1 MQRVRTP
8 IRRKLIFATLTPL
21 CVAILLCWL
30 IGSLLITDRI
40 YRQAQQKVIGDL
52 NLARKVYQ
60 DEINHLS
67 SIVRVAGLMPSMMDH
82 LTSRRPSLPKK
93 ALQQLL
99 HEEQLS
105 FLNVIDSRGVVQYRS
120 AHPTR
125 YGDRLDGDPLV
136 ARALKGDLSGG
147 AQIYSRERLTTEN
160 PELAEKALT
169 AIKPT
174 PRARA
179 VSNESEQRGLMLV
192 AVAPLLMPDGR
203 VAGVLQAGFM
213 LNGDSR
219 VVDTITRIVF
229 EREGGGAATVFLG
242 DVRIAT
248 NVRDPAGGRATG
260 TLMSVEVA
268 RDVLSQGKLWS
279 DRAFVLSNWYI
290 SAYEPI
296 RDPSGSVI
304 GALYVGMPEQPL
316 LDLRKNLNLIFA
328 GVLLFVALIGIT
340 LSTWIGSRLA
350 QPVRALAEAA
360 RRLASGELVGPILV
374 RSDDEIGLLADE
386 FNTMTRE
393 VSTLNQTLEQKV
405 LKRTRQLEEK
415 SQQLL
420 DAQKELAKSERLAGL
435 GLLAAGVAHEI
446 NNPLAVIRGNAEL
459 LQISIPKE
467 SEDREEVD
475 AIVEEAIRIGRI
487 VKNLGAFSR
496 GGMQRVSHFSLGGLL
511 DGILDQIGHQISLK
525 RYRIAR
531 SYWGKDVTMEGDE
544 DQLRQV
550 FTNLIVNGLQAMPE
564 GGELVVDALPDGRDG
579 WICVTVCD
587 HGIGIRAEDMG
598 RLFTPFFST
607 KQQGTGLGLAVS
619 YGIVSDHGGEIKVN
633 SSVGSGAAFTV
644 LLPINQ
650 IMRVSGTTTDS
661 HPESQT
667 GNFDKLI

>member
-1 MQRVRTP
+1 MQRSRTS

-40 YRQAQQKVIGDL
+40 FREAQRKVVGDL

-60 DEINHLS
+60 DEINHLA
-67 SIVRVAGLMPSMMDH
+67 SIVRVAGLTPAMAGH
-82 LTSRRPSLPKK
+82 LVSSRLPLPEK

-99 HEEQLS
+99 QGEQLS
-105 FLNVIDSRGVVQYRS
+105 FLNVIDSRGVVRYRT
-120 AHPTR
+120 ANPLR
-125 YGDRLDGDPLV
+125 RGDRMDADPLV
-136 ARALKGDLSGG
+136 SRALRGELTGG
-147 AQIYSRERLTTEN
+147 AQIYGRERLVAEN
-160 PELAEKALT
+160 PLLAET
-169 AIKPT
+169 AETAVRAT

-179 VSNESEQRGLMLV
+179 VTHGSEQRGLMLV
-192 AVAPLLMPDGR
+192 AVSPLLTPDGR
-203 VAGVLQAGFM
+203 VVGALQAGFM

-219 VVDTITRIVF
+219 VVDTITRIVYD
-229 EREGGGAATVFLG
+229 REGGGAATVFLG

-248 NVRDPAGGRATG
+248 NVRDAAGDRATG
-260 TLMSVEVA
+260 TLMSEEVA
-268 RDVLSQGKLWS
+268 GVVLSQGKLWS
-279 DRAFVLSNWYI
+279 DRAFVLSNWFI

-296 RDPSGSVI
+296 RDPSGAVI

-350 QPVRALAEAA
+350 QPVRVLADAA
-360 RRLASGELVGPILV
+360 RRMAAGEPVEPV
-374 RSDDEIGLLADE
+374 VVSSDDEIGLLADE

-405 LKRTRQLEEK
+405 AERTGQLEEK
-415 SQQLL
+415 SRQLL
-420 DAQKELAKSERLAGL
+420 AAQQELARAERLAGV

-459 LQISIPKE
+459 LQVSIPGG
-467 SEDREEVD
+467 SEEREEVD

-487 VKNLGAFSR
+487 VNNLRAFSR
-496 GGMQRVSHFSLGGLL
+496 SGMQRVSRFSLGALL
-511 DGILDQIGHQISLK
+511 DGILDQIGHQIPLE
-525 RYRIAR
+525 RYRIVR
-531 SYWGKDVTMEGDE
+531 NYWGKDVTMAGDE

-564 GGELVVDALPDGRDG
+564 GGELAVDAGADDAGERV
-579 WICVTVCD
+579 CVTVSD
-587 HGIGIRAEDMG
+587 QGVGIGEEDMG

-607 KQQGTGLGLAVS
+607 KAQGTGLGLAVS
-619 YGIVSDHGGEIKVN
+619 YGIVSDHGGEIKVG
-633 SSVGSGAAFTV
+633 SSAGNGATFTV
-644 LLPINQ
+644 LLPLRQ
-650 IMRVSGTTTDS
+650 EQRSSDGGGTPPSGS
-661 HPESQT
+661 T
-667 GNFDKLI
+667 GIETLLN

>member
-1 MQRVRTP
+1 MQRVRTS

-40 YRQAQQKVIGDL
+40 FRQAQQKVIGDL

-60 DEINHLS
+60 DEINHLA
-67 SIVRVAGLMPSMMDH
+67 SIVRMAGLTPSMGDH
-82 LTSRRPSLPKK
+82 LVSGTLPLPEK
-93 ALQQLL
+93 ALQRLL
-99 HEEQLS
+99 QGEQLS
-105 FLNVIDSRGVVQYRS
+105 FLNVIDNDGVVHYR
-120 AHPTR
+120 AANPMQH
-125 YGDRLDGDPLV
+125 GDRLSSDPLV
-136 ARALKGDLSGG
+136 ARALKGELSVGT
-147 AQIYSRERLTTEN
+147 QIYSPEHLVAEN
-160 PELAEKALT
+160 PVLAKTARVAVKA
-169 AIKPT
+169 T

-179 VSNESEQRGLMLV
+179 VKQDSEQRGLMLV
-192 AVAPLLMPDGR
+192 ATAPLLTSDGR
-203 VAGVLQAGFM
+203 VAGALQAGFM

-242 DVRIAT
+242 DVRVAT
-248 NVRDPAGGRATG
+248 NVRDAAGNRATG
-260 TLMSVEVA
+260 TLMSEEVA
-268 RDVLSQGKLWS
+268 RVVLSQGKPWS
-279 DRAFVLSNWYI
+279 DRAFVLSDWFI

-296 RDPSGSVI
+296 LDPFGSVI
-304 GALYVGMPEQPL
+304 GALYVGMSEQPL
-316 LDLRKNLNLIFA
+316 LDMRKNLNLIFA

-350 QPVRALAEAA
+350 QPVRALADAA
-360 RRLASGELVGPILV
+360 RRLGSGELVGPILV

-405 LKRTRQLEEK
+405 VKRTRQLEEK

-459 LQISIPKE
+459 LQVSIPKE

-487 VKNLGAFSR
+487 VNNLRAFSR
-496 GGMQRVSHFSLGGLL
+496 SGMQRVSHFSLGGLL

-564 GGELVVDALPDGRDG
+564 GGELVVDAMQGSTEG

-587 HGIGIRAEDMG
+587 QGSGIRPEDMG

-607 KQQGTGLGLAVS
+607 KQKGTGLGLAVS
-619 YGIVSDHGGEIKVN
+619 YGIVSDHGGEISVN
-633 SSVGSGAAFTV
+633 SSVGNGATFTV

-650 IMRVSGTTTDS
+650 KMRVSGATIHS
-661 HPESQT
+661 LPES
-667 GNFDKLI
+667 

>member
-1 MQRVRTP
+1 MQRVRTS

-40 YRQAQQKVIGDL
+40 FRQAQQKVIGDL

-60 DEINHLS
+60 DEINHLA
-67 SIVRVAGLMPSMMDH
+67 SIVRVAGLSPAMADH
-82 LTSRRPSLPKK
+82 LVSSRLPLPEK

-99 HEEQLS
+99 KEEQLS
-105 FLNVIDSRGVVQYRS
+105 FLNVIDNRGVVHYR
-120 AHPTR
+120 AGNPAQQ
-125 YGDRLDGDPLV
+125 GDRLDGDPLV
-136 ARALKGDLSGG
+136 ARALKGEMAGG
-147 AQIYSRERLTTEN
+147 AQIFSPERLASEN
-160 PELAEKALT
+160 PGLAEKAQT
-169 AIKPT
+169 ALRPT
-174 PRARA
+174 PRARD
-179 VSNESEQRGLMLV
+179 VTHGSERRGLMLV
-192 AVAPLLMPDGR
+192 AVAPMLTSDGR
-203 VAGVLQAGFM
+203 VAGALQAGFM
-213 LNGDSR
+213 LNADNR

-229 EREGGGAATVFLG
+229 DKDGGAATVFLG

-248 NVRDPAGGRATG
+248 NVRDASGDRATG
-260 TLMSVEVA
+260 TLMSDEVA
-268 RDVLSQGKLWS
+268 RVVLSQGKLWS
-279 DRAFVLSNWYI
+279 DRAFVLSNWFI

-328 GVLLFVALIGIT
+328 AVLLFVALIGIT

-350 QPVRALAEAA
+350 QPLRALAEAA
-360 RRLASGELVGPILV
+360 RRMASGERIEPILV

-405 LKRTRQLEEK
+405 VERTRQLEEK

-420 DAQKELAKSERLAGL
+420 TAQKELAMSERLAGL
-435 GLLAAGVAHEI
+435 GMLAAGVAHEI

-459 LQISIPKE
+459 LQVSIPCD

-487 VKNLGAFSR
+487 VNNLRVFSR
-496 GGMQRVSHFSLGGLL
+496 SGMQRVSHFSLSALL
-511 DGILDQIGHQISLK
+511 DGILDQIGHQIPLE
-525 RYRIAR
+525 RYMIVRE
-531 SYWGKDVTMEGDE
+531 YWGKEITLDGDE

-550 FTNLIVNGLQAMPE
+550 FTNLIVNGLEAMPE
-564 GGELVVDALPDGRDG
+564 GGELVVDAGMDAGGDGHADR
-579 WICVTVCD
+579 ICITVRD
-587 HGIGIRAEDMG
+587 HGGGIRAEDMG

-607 KQQGTGLGLAVS
+607 KAQGTGLGLAVS
-619 YGIVSDHGGEIKVN
+619 YGIVSDHGGEIKVR
-633 SSVGSGAAFTV
+633 SSAENGTVFSV
-644 LLPINQ
+644 LLPLNQ
-650 IMRVSGTTTDS
+650 DRNI
-661 HPESQT
+661 
-667 GNFDKLI
+667 

>member
-21 CVAILLCWL
+21 CVAILLSWL

-60 DEINHLS
+60 DEINHLA
-67 SIVRVAGLMPSMMDH
+67 SIVRVAGLMPSMSDH
-82 LTSRRPSLPKK
+82 LTSNHLTSSRHSLSEK

-105 FLNVIDSRGVVQYRS
+105 FLNIIDNSGVVHYRS
-120 AHPTR
+120 ANPGRH
-125 YGDRLDGDPLV
+125 GDRLDGDPLV
-136 ARALKGDLSGG
+136 ARALKGELLGG
-147 AQIYSRERLTTEN
+147 AQVYSSERLATEN
-160 PELAEKALT
+160 PELAERALT

-179 VSNESEQRGLMLV
+179 VSNESERRGLVLV
-192 AVAPLLMPDGR
+192 AVAPLLAPDGR
-203 VAGVLQAGFM
+203 VVGALQAGFM

-248 NVRDPAGGRATG
+248 NVRDQAGERATG

-268 RDVLSQGKLWS
+268 RDVLSRGKLWS

-296 RDPSGSVI
+296 RDPSGGVI

-316 LDLRKNLNLIFA
+316 LDMRKNLNLIFA
-328 GVLLFVALIGIT
+328 GVLLFVTLIGIT

-350 QPVRALAEAA
+350 QPVRALADAA
-360 RRLASGELVGPILV
+360 RRMASGELVGPILV

-386 FNTMTRE
+386 FNAMTRE

-405 LKRTRQLEEK
+405 VKRTRQLEEK

-420 DAQKELAKSERLAGL
+420 DAQKELARSERLAGL

-459 LQISIPKE
+459 LQIAIPKE

-496 GGMQRVSHFSLGGLL
+496 SGLQRLSHFSLGPLL
-511 DGILDQIGHQISLK
+511 DGILDQVGHQISLE
-525 RYRIAR
+525 RYRVVR
-531 SYWGKDVTMEGDE
+531 NYWGRDVTMEGDE

-564 GGELVVDALPDGRDG
+564 GGELVVDAEPVDTEGKVR
-579 WICVTVCD
+579 VTVCD
-587 HGIGIRAEDMG
+587 QGSGIREEDLG

-607 KQQGTGLGLAVS
+607 KPQGTGLGLAVS
-619 YGIVSDHGGEIKVN
+619 YGIVSDHGGEISV
-633 SSVGSGAAFTV
+633 SSSAGNGAVFSV
-644 LLPINQ
+644 LLP
-650 IMRVSGTTTDS
+650 M
-661 HPESQT
+661 SQNMKGSVT
-667 GNFDKLI
+667 QVTPAP

>member
-1 MQRVRTP
+1 MQRVRTS

-40 YRQAQQKVIGDL
+40 FRQAQQKVIGDL
-52 NLARKVYQ
+52 NLAHKVYQ
-60 DEINHLS
+60 DEINHLA
-67 SIVRVAGLMPSMMDH
+67 SIVRMAGLTPAVGDH
-82 LTSRRPSLPKK
+82 LVSGTLPLPEK
-93 ALQQLL
+93 ALQRLL
-99 HEEQLS
+99 QGEQLS
-105 FLNVIDSRGVVQYRS
+105 FLNVIDKDGVVHYR
-120 AHPTR
+120 AANPVQH
-125 YGDRLDGDPLV
+125 GDSLGSDPLV
-136 ARALKGDLSGG
+136 ARALKGELSVGT
-147 AQIYSRERLTTEN
+147 QIFSPEQLVAEN
-160 PELAEKALT
+160 PALAETARVAVKA
-169 AIKPT
+169 T

-179 VSNESEQRGLMLV
+179 VKQDSEQRGLMLV
-192 AVAPLLMPDGR
+192 ATAPLLTSDGR

-242 DVRIAT
+242 DVRVAT
-248 NVRDPAGGRATG
+248 NVRDTSGDRATG
-260 TLMSVEVA
+260 TLMSEEVSLV
-268 RDVLSQGKLWS
+268 VLSQGKPWS
-279 DRAFVLSNWYI
+279 DRAFVLSDWFI

-304 GALYVGMPEQPL
+304 GALYVGMSEQPL

-350 QPVRALAEAA
+350 QPVRALADAA
-360 RRLASGELVGPILV
+360 RRMAIGELVGPILV
-374 RSDDEIGLLADE
+374 KSDDEIGLLAEE

-405 LKRTRQLEEK
+405 VKRTRQLEEK

-487 VKNLGAFSR
+487 VDNLRVFSR
-496 GGMQRVSHFSLGGLL
+496 SGMQRVSHFSLGGLL

-531 SYWGKDVTMEGDE
+531 DYWGKDVTMEADE

-564 GGELVVDALPDGRDG
+564 GGALAVDAVKDGPEG
-579 WICVTVCD
+579 WVCVTVCD
-587 HGIGIRAEDMG
+587 QGSGIRSEDMG

-619 YGIVSDHGGEIKVN
+619 YGIVSDHGGEIKVD
-633 SSVGSGAAFTV
+633 SIAGKGATFSV
-644 LLPINQ
+644 LLPLNQ
-650 IMRVSGTTTDS
+650 EKRTSG
-661 HPESQT
+661 
-667 GNFDKLI
+667 N